1 MKRLFPFSL
10 LVAPSALCY
19 QVNNPL
25 LCDSTEPAHHLS
37 TYFLHISPDLLQ
49 ASVHCLPGRTDDR
62 ALAPDLSLAEHLAQA
77 LIIHGL
83 DTAAIERV
91 EAARAQHLPLEKPL
105 LVARGSAPR
114 IGHRG
119 LHPRHVPAH
128 LLIEEEAGEGAE
140 PVDLLLFPLVDTG
153 EVLADPG
160 PPSPAESGKNIFGVE
175 ISCPF
180 PPEQLVVA
188 DQHARLDETTGQLL
202 ATTTGYPALRISRK
216 GQSEQL
222 HLGVDPLI
230 KLTEDG
236 MQALLCLKPAP
247 PGEPMPDAQ
256 RITQWLD
263 TLGIR
268 FGRLPQAINQALER
282 CSRDQ
287 QPCTELVALGRLP
300 VKGRDAW
307 LRFAMDIGPLPGKV
321 MGNGDIDFRERNLF
335 IGVNK
340 DQVIAVRVP
349 PTPGA
354 AGCDVFGEEIAP
366 VAGKDIAVRV
376 TDDAAFDP
384 ENGEIRAVR
393 AGVLSLVSD
402 GAVKVCSR
410 QVISQD
416 IDFKT
421 GNIVSRDALEIR
433 GSVKPKFRVNALGDI
448 LIRGTIEKAQVR
460 SDANIVAQTGMVGD
474 YAVMHSRGDV
484 DITYV
489 ERGRIFAGGSI
500 VLRKSGYYCRLHAG
514 GNITAAPT
522 TRILAS
528 QVVAGGSLVL
538 GTVGSDN
545 AEPAL
550 VAAAVAPAQLQKM
563 YTLRREVAA
572 HLEALEKLRRRLG
585 YETENEEID
594 ELRQEYEESEKNLQ
608 QLNLITA
615 ETSTSSD
622 QGLSHALECTIT
634 VKGSIYVGTE
644 IRLGNSRMLL
654 PSTMNNVCFR
664 LREHIAPGAAS
675 RDILIL
681 ANKK

>member
-1 MKRLFPFSL
+1 M
-10 LVAPSALCY
+10 
-19 QVNNPL
+19 N
-25 LCDSTEPAHHLS
+25 
-37 TYFLHISPDLLQ
+37 TYVLHISPDLLQ
-49 ASVHCLPGRTDDR
+49 ASVHSLPGRTGDKVLV
-62 ALAPDLSLAEHLAQA
+62 AGQSLAEQLAQA
-77 LIIHGL
+77 NIVHGL
-83 DTAAIERV
+83 DAAAIDRV
-91 EAARAQHLPLEKPL
+91 ESARARDLPLEHPL
-105 LVARGSAPR
+105 LVARGSAPK

-128 LLIEEEAGEGAE
+128 LLLAGEAGEGTE
-140 PVDLLLFPLVDTG
+140 PVDLLLFPLVDAG

-160 PPSPAESGKNIFGVE
+160 PPSQAETGKNIHGAE

-180 PPEQLVVA
+180 PPEQMVVA
-188 DQHARLDETTGQLL
+188 DAHARLDETTGRLL
-202 ATTTGYPALRISRK
+202 ATTTGYPALRITRK

-222 HLGVDPLI
+222 HLGVDPLVKI
-230 KLTEDG
+230 TEDG

-247 PGEPMPDAQ
+247 PGEPMPEAR
-256 RITQWLD
+256 RIEQWLD
-263 TLGIR
+263 VLGIS
-268 FGRLPQAINQALER
+268 FGRLPLAISQCLAQ
-282 CSRDQ
+282 CARDQ

-307 LRFAMDIGPLPGKV
+307 LRFTMDIGPLPGKV

-349 PTPGA
+349 PTPGTP
-354 AGCDVFGEEIAP
+354 GCDVYGQDIAQMP
-366 VAGKDIAVRV
+366 GKDITVRV

-384 ENGEIRAVR
+384 QSGEIRAVR
-393 AGVLSLVSD
+393 AGVLSLVSE

-421 GNIVSRDALEIR
+421 GNIVSRDGLEIR
-433 GSVKPKFRVNALGDI
+433 GSIRPKFRVNALGDI

-460 SDANIVAQTGMVGD
+460 SDANIVVQTGMVGD
-474 YAVMHSRGDV
+474 YAVIHARGDV
-484 DITYV
+484 DIPFV
-489 ERGRIFAGGSI
+489 ERGRIFASGSI
-500 VLRKSGYYCRLHAG
+500 LLRRSGYYCRLHAG
-514 GNITAAPT
+514 STLTAAPT

-545 AEPAL
+545 AEPSM
-550 VAAAVAPAQLQKM
+550 VAAAVAPGQLQKM
-563 YTLRREVAA
+563 YALRREVAA
-572 HLEALEKLRRRLG
+572 RLEALEKLRRRLG
-585 YETENEEID
+585 HDAENEEV
-594 ELRQEYEESEKNLQ
+594 EEMRQEYEESGKALH

-615 ETSTSSD
+615 EAGAASD

-634 VKGSIYVGTE
+634 VKGAIFAGTE
-644 IRLGNSRMLL
+644 IRIGNSRMLL
-654 PSTMNNVCFR
+654 PATMSNVCFR
-664 LREHIAPGAAS
+664 LREHIAPGADQ

-681 ANKK
+681 PNKK

>member
-1 MKRLFPFSL
+1 M
-10 LVAPSALCY
+10 
-19 QVNNPL
+19 
-25 LCDSTEPAHHLS
+25 S

-49 ASVHCLPGRTDDR
+49 ASVHSLSGRTGDKV
-62 ALAPDLSLAEHLAQA
+62 LAPAQSLSEQLTEEN
-77 LIIHGL
+77 IVYGL
-83 DTAAIERV
+83 DAAAIERV
-91 EAARAQHLPLEKPL
+91 EAARAQGEPLEKPL

-128 LLIEEEAGEGAE
+128 LLIEEEDGEGAE

-160 PPSPAESGKNIFGVE
+160 PPSHAETGKNIHGAE

-188 DQHARLDETTGQLL
+188 DEHARLDEATGQLL
-202 ATTTGYPALRISRK
+202 ATTTGYPALRITRK
-216 GQSEQL
+216 GQVEQL

-230 KLTEDG
+230 KITEDG
-236 MQALLCLKPAP
+236 MQALLCLKPPP
-247 PGEPMPDAQ
+247 PGAPMPEPQ
-256 RITQWLD
+256 RIEQWLH
-263 TLGIR
+263 TLGIS
-268 FGRLPQAINQALER
+268 FGRLPQAISQCLAQ
-282 CSRDQ
+282 CARDQ

-340 DQVIAVRVP
+340 DQVIAVRVA
-349 PTPGA
+349 PTAGTP
-354 AGCDVFGEEIAP
+354 GCDVFGKDIEQMP
-366 VAGKDIAVRV
+366 GKDIAVRV
-376 TDDAAFDP
+376 TDDASFDAAT
-384 ENGEIRAVR
+384 GEIRAMR
-393 AGVLSLVSD
+393 SGVLSLVSD

-410 QVISQD
+410 QVINQD

-421 GNIVSRDALEIR
+421 GNVVSRDALEIR

-460 SDANIVAQTGMVGD
+460 SDANIVVQTGMVGD
-474 YAVMHSRGDV
+474 YAMIHARGDV
-484 DITYV
+484 DIPFV
-489 ERGRIFAGGSI
+489 ERGRIFTGGSI
-500 VLRKSGYYCRLHAG
+500 LLRKSGYYCRLHADI
-514 GNITAAPT
+514 NLTAAPS

-545 AEPAL
+545 AEL
-550 VAAAVAPAQLQKM
+550 SMLAAAVAPVQLQKM
-563 YTLRREVAA
+563 YTLRREVASR
-572 HLEALEKLRRRLG
+572 LEALEKLRRRLG
-585 YETENEEID
+585 YEAENEEIE
-594 ELRQEYEESEKNLQ
+594 ELQQEFEESDKALR

-615 ETSTSSD
+615 AAGDSSD
-622 QGLSHALECTIT
+622 QGLSHALECSIT
-634 VKGSIYVGTE
+634 VKGTIYAGTE
-644 IRLGNSRMLL
+644 IRIGNSRMIL
-654 PSTMNNVCFR
+654 PSTMSNVCFR
-664 LREHIAPGAAS
+664 LREHIASGADQ
-675 RDILIL
+675 RDILTL
-681 ANKK
+681 PNKK

>member
-1 MKRLFPFSL
+1 M
-10 LVAPSALCY
+10 
-19 QVNNPL
+19 
-25 LCDSTEPAHHLS
+25 S

-49 ASVHCLPGRTDDR
+49 ASVHSLPGRTGDK
-62 ALAPDLSLAEHLAQA
+62 ALAPDQSLSTQLANAN
-77 LIIHGL
+77 IVHGL
-83 DTAAIERV
+83 DMAAIERV
-91 EAARAQHLPLEKPL
+91 EAARAQHLSLDKPL
-105 LVARGSAPR
+105 LVARGSAPKF
-114 IGHRG
+114 GHRG

-128 LLIEEEAGEGAE
+128 LLIEGEAAEGTE
-140 PVDLLLFPLVDTG
+140 PVDLLLFPLVDAG

-160 PPSPAESGKNIFGVE
+160 PPSQAESGKNIYGVE

-188 DQHARLDETTGQLL
+188 DTHARLDETSGQLL
-202 ATTTGYPALRISRK
+202 ATTTGYPALRITRK

-230 KLTEDG
+230 KISEDG
-236 MQALLCLKPAP
+236 MQALLSLKPAP
-247 PGEPMPDAQ
+247 PGEPMPTPQ
-256 RITQWLD
+256 RIEQWLD
-263 TLGIR
+263 TLGIN
-268 FGRLPQAINQALER
+268 FGRLPQAISQALDR

-349 PTPGA
+349 PTPGTP
-354 AGCDVFGEEIAP
+354 GCDVFGKKIAQVP
-366 VAGKDIAVRV
+366 GKDIAVRV
-376 TDDAAFDP
+376 TDDATFDP
-384 ENGEIRAVR
+384 ESGEIRAVR
-393 AGVLSLVSD
+393 AGVLSLVSE

-421 GNIVSRDALEIR
+421 GNVVSRDALEIR

-460 SDANIVAQTGMVGD
+460 SDANIVVQTGMVGD
-474 YAVMHSRGDV
+474 YAVIHSRGDV
-484 DITYV
+484 DISYV

-500 VLRKSGYYCRLHAG
+500 VLRRSGYYCRLHAG
-514 GNITAAPT
+514 INITAAPT

-550 VAAAVAPAQLQKM
+550 VAAAVAPGQLQKM
-563 YTLRREVAA
+563 YTLRREVATN
-572 HLEALEKLRRRLG
+572 LEALEKLRRRLG

-594 ELRQEYEESEKNLQ
+594 ELRQEYEQSKTALQ

-615 ETSTSSD
+615 EAGASSD

-634 VKGSIYVGTE
+634 VKGRIYAGTE
-644 IRLGNSRMLL
+644 IRLGNSRMIL
-654 PSTMNNVCFR
+654 PATMSNVCFR

-681 ANKK
+681 PNKK

>member
-1 MKRLFPFSL
+1 M
-10 LVAPSALCY
+10 
-19 QVNNPL
+19 
-25 LCDSTEPAHHLS
+25 S
-37 TYFLHISPDLLQ
+37 TYFLHISSDLLQ
-49 ASVHCLPGRTDDR
+49 ASVHSHSGRTGDK
-62 ALAPDLSLAEHLAQA
+62 ALASDQPLAQLLA
-77 LIIHGL
+77 DENIVHGL
-83 DTAAIERV
+83 DMAAIERV
-91 EAARAQHLPLEKPL
+91 EAARAQQLSLEKSL

-128 LLIEEEAGEGAE
+128 LLIEGEGGEGAE
-140 PVDLLLFPLVDTG
+140 PVDLLLFPLVDAG

-160 PPSPAESGKNIFGVE
+160 PPSQPETGKNILGAE

-180 PPEQLVVA
+180 PPEQMVVA
-188 DQHARLDETTGQLL
+188 DAHARLDETTGQLL
-202 ATTTGYPALRISRK
+202 ATITGYPALRITRK

-222 HLGVDPLI
+222 HLGIDPLI
-230 KLTEDG
+230 KITEDG
-236 MQALLCLKPAP
+236 MQALLYLKPAP
-247 PGEPMPDAQ
+247 PGEPMPEAR
-256 RITQWLD
+256 RIEQWLE
-263 TLGIR
+263 TLGIS
-268 FGRLPQAINQALER
+268 FGRLPQAISQALER
-282 CSRDQ
+282 CSRES

-300 VKGRDAW
+300 VKGQDAW

-340 DQVIAVRVP
+340 DQLIAVRVP
-349 PTPGA
+349 PTPGTP
-354 AGCDVFGEEIAP
+354 GCDVFGKEIAQMP
-366 VAGKDIAVRV
+366 GKDIAVRV

-384 ENGEIRAVR
+384 QNGEIRAVR
-393 AGVLSLVSD
+393 AGVLSLVSE

-460 SDANIVAQTGMVGD
+460 SDANIVVQTGMVGD
-474 YAVMHSRGDV
+474 YAVIHSRGDV

-514 GNITAAPT
+514 GNLNAAPT

-550 VAAAVAPAQLQKM
+550 LAAAVAPAQLQKM
-563 YTLRREVAA
+563 YALRREVAA
-572 HLEALEKLRRRLG
+572 RLEALEKLRRRLG
-585 YETENEEID
+585 FEAESDELD
-594 ELRQEYEESEKNLQ
+594 ELRQEYEESERILQ

-615 ETSTSSD
+615 EVAESSD
-622 QGLSHALECTIT
+622 MGLSHALQCSIA
-634 VKGSIYVGTE
+634 VKGTIFAGTE
-644 IRLGNSRMLL
+644 IRLGNSRMIL

-664 LREHIAPGAAS
+664 LGEHIAPGATS
-675 RDILIL
+675 REICILP
-681 ANKK
+681 NKK